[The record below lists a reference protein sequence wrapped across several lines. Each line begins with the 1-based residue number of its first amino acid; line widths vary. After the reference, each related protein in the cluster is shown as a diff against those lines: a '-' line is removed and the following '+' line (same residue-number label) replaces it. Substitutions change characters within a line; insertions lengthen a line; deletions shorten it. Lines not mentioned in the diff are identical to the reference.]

1 MRFCVPSVTCDG
13 PLRICSSGPTVP
25 TLIRV
30 PRGRTGDG
38 AAMPQ
43 FVPLPGASAAR
54 ASGEP
59 SMTTSA
65 PDAIA
70 FAMSPPR
77 FMPPSAT
84 TGT

>member
-1 MRFCVPSVTCDG
+1 M
-13 PLRICSSGPTVP
+13 P

-59 SMTTSA
+59 SITTSA
-65 PDAIA
+65 PAA
-70 FAMSPPR
+70 MALAMSPPR

>member
-1 MRFCVPSVTCDG
+1 M
-13 PLRICSSGPTVP
+13 
-25 TLIRV
+25 RV
-30 PRGRTGDG
+30 PRGSVGDG

-59 SMTTSA
+59 SISRSA
-65 PDAIA
+65 PAAIA
-70 FAMSPPR
+70 LASSPPR
-77 FMPPSAT
+77 RMPPSAT

>member
-1 MRFCVPSVTCDG
+1 MRFWVPSVTCDG

-43 FVPLPGASAAR
+43 FVPRPGASAAR

-59 SMTTSA
+59 SITTSA